1 MYSRRLVADGAE
13 PVGVVVAAAA
23 AAGMRLLLQMMIVM
37 VMQLEIVATTTDAAA
52 AFARRGTV
60 LTTRFTHPLATRLA
74 QSAPV
79 DDPPQTRPTPGAASA
94 V

>member
-1 MYSRRLVADGAE
+1 M
-13 PVGVVVAAAA
+13 VV
-23 AAGMRLLLQMMIVM
+23 
-37 VMQLEIVATTTDAAA
+37 VMQLEIVAATTNTAA

-79 DDPPQTRPTPGAASA
+79 DDTPQTRPTPGAAST

>member
-13 PVGVVVAAAA
+13 PVRVVA
-23 AAGMRLLLQMMIVM
+23 AAGMRLLLLLLQMMIVV
-37 VMQLEIVATTTDAAA
+37 VMQLEIVATTTDATAA